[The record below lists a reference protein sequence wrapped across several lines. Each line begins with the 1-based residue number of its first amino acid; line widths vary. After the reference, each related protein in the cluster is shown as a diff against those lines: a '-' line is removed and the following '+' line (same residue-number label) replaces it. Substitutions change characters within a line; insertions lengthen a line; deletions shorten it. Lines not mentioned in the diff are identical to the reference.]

1 MIRRRDNAWGAL
13 TTLSGDI
20 GARIRDINA
29 RANQDA
35 EFHQR
40 LNNDPV
46 AVLTAEGLPTEATQA
61 VLDFDP
67 TQAPSDVEAY
77 MRRADGTCWDITWS
91 SHCPGSCYVTII
103 QHPVW
108 RARDRR

>member
-13 TTLSGDI
+13 TTLPEDI

-67 TQAPSDVEAY
+67 TLAPSDVEAY
-77 MRRADGTCWDITWS
+77 MRCADGTCWDINLVQ
-91 SHCPGSCYVTII
+91 PL
-103 QHPVW
+103 P
-108 RARDRR
+108 R